1 MPRDGSGNYS
11 RVAGSAYTNGTTAD
25 GPELDAEMDDIATAL
40 TNSVTR
46 DGSAAMT
53 GNLNMG
59 GNGITNLGSLSVTT
73 NLGAASL
80 RAGAGASSAPSITF
94 SADTTTGF
102 YQPANYSISYVQNGA
117 RVWTVSTAG
126 NLGVGTTSPSDKL
139 HVNGDLRVEGASGAY
154 LKLYAG
160 STYTGRIIGSSSTV
174 RMDAQSSSGEAYVS
188 TGLLNGLRV
197 VGRGV
202 RADALLGSGALA
214 TTYDS
219 GHSYINAVSGAPTG
233 TPASYTGFGAIQIDT
248 LNDRLYVYVSGA
260 WRYVSLTT

>member
-80 RAGAGASSAPSITF
+80 RAGAGTSSAPSITF

-102 YQPANYSISYVQNGA
+102 YQPANYSISYVQNGT
-117 RVWTVSTAG
+117 RIWTVSTAG
-126 NLGVGTTSPSDKL
+126 NMGVGTTSPSDKL
-139 HVNGDLRVEGASGAY
+139 HVNGGVRIEDATAPTAKWYVGT
-154 LKLYAG
+154 
-160 STYTGRIIGSSSTV
+160 TYVGRIFGSSTTMTV
-174 RMDAQSSSGEAYVS
+174 EAQSVTGETYV
-188 TGLLNGLRV
+188 GAGGNRGLRV
-197 VGRGV
+197 VGRSTK
-202 RADALLGSGALA
+202 ADALLGSGTLL
-214 TTYDS
+214 TTSDR
-219 GHSYINAVSGAPTG
+219 GHSYINAVSGVPTG
-233 TPASYTGFGAIQIDT
+233 TPASYTGWGAIQIDT
-248 LNDRLYVYVSGA
+248 LNNRLYVYVSGA
-260 WRYVSLTT
+260 WRYVSLT